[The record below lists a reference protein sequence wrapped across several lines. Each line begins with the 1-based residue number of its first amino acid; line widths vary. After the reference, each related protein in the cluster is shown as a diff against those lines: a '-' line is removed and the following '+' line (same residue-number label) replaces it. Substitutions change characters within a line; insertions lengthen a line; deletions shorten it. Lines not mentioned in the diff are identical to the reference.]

1 MTVVVPNDIFWKI
14 LNTAIELDFKKGH
27 MRWSMSELSR
37 ESAITRSLI
46 YYYFGK
52 DKLQILLEAVKA
64 LSTHVLGLDP
74 RRMAQWKEGR
84 IREAILEG
92 YQGVQL
98 SPMLPIFYMLHRKR
112 EGLIGDA
119 FRDMEEKYLE
129 KIRSIFPNF
138 SEDER
143 RILFGFLFGVVVT
156 PFTTE
161 TSINRATELVDKYL
175 RAPLKP

>member
-1 MTVVVPNDIFWKI
+1 MSVVVPNDIFWKI

-37 ESAITRSLI
+37 ESGITRSLI

-84 IREAILEG
+84 LREAVLEG

-98 SPMLPIFYMLHRKR
+98 SPMLPIFYMLHRSK
-112 EGLIGDA
+112 EGQIGEA
-119 FRDMEEKYLE
+119 FRDME
-129 KIRSIFPNF
+129 
-138 SEDER
+138 
-143 RILFGFLFGVVVT
+143 
-156 PFTTE
+156 
-161 TSINRATELVDKYL
+161 
-175 RAPLKP
+175 

>member
-37 ESAITRSLI
+37 ESGITRSLI

-84 IREAILEG
+84 LREAVLEG

-98 SPMLPIFYMLHRKR
+98 SPMLPVFYMLHRR
-112 EGLIGDA
+112 SQSPIGDA
-119 FRDMEEKYLE
+119 FREMENKYLE
-129 KIRSIFPNF
+129 KIALLYPKF
-138 SEDER
+138 SDDER
-143 RILFGFLFGVVVT
+143 RIIFGFLFGTVAT

-161 TSINRATELVDKYL
+161 SSVKRGTEIIEKF
-175 RAPLKP
+175 LKGA

>member
-1 MTVVVPNDIFWKI
+1 MSIVVPNDIFWKI

-37 ESAITRSLI
+37 ESGITRSLI

-84 IREAILEG
+84 LREAVLEG
-92 YQGVQL
+92 YDGVHL
-98 SPMLPIFYMLHRKR
+98 SPMLPIFYMLHRR
-112 EGLIGDA
+112 VDNSIGEA
-119 FRDMEEKYLE
+119 FRDMEKKYLE
-129 KIRSIFPNF
+129 KIASVFPKF

-143 RILFGFLFGVVVT
+143 RILFGFLFGVVAT
-156 PFTTE
+156 PFSTE
-161 TSINRATELVDKYL
+161 SSVKRATELIEKYL
-175 RAPLKP
+175 KMPA